1 MPPVAV
7 SVVDEPL
14 QIAMLEPPLI
24 VGNVFTVT
32 VTLAVL
38 LQPFELVPVTVYV
51 LVVVGLAVTLAQ
63 VVQDK
68 PVAGVHV

>member
-7 SVVDEPL
+7 SVVEEPL
-14 QIAMLEPPLI
+14 HMATLEPPLI
-24 VGNVFTVT
+24 VGNAFMVIVT
-32 VTLAVL
+32 FAVL
-38 LQPFELVPVTVYV
+38 LQPLPSVPVTVYV
-51 LVVVGLAVTLAQ
+51 LVAVGLAVTLAH